1 MGENWVAPDTP
12 RRRLKAIN
20 ALLASIFF
28 DLIAFHKMKKCVQT
42 LAWLFAV
49 LLALQNFQNLQQ
61 AYQLKKTCLASSPS
75 SSASA
80 AASPRPDAFF
90 KLG

>member
-28 DLIAFHKMKKCVQT
+28 DLIAFHKMKKY
-42 LAWLFAV
+42 F
-49 LLALQNFQNLQQ
+49 
-61 AYQLKKTCLASSPS
+61 
-75 SSASA
+75 
-80 AASPRPDAFF
+80 FF
-90 KLG
+90 KKKNKSSVECF